1 MNELLREREAEQK
14 AEDVIKQMGFTE
26 APICP
31 VTIAKRNGIVVEP
44 KPSAVE
50 GVSGFLM
57 RVGNDF
63 MICYASHIQVDG
75 FIRFTIAHELG
86 HYFLGGHPEHFFPNG
101 DGIHPSRSG
110 FISSDP
116 YEKQADQFAAALLM
130 PEPLFRKATRRAGAG
145 FMAIEALAAMFR
157 TSLTSTAIR
166 FARFSE
172 DPVAVVISSSGKVD
186 CCFMSDPLRD
196 IRGMRW
202 LKKGTPLTRGT
213 ATYRFGQDSR
223 RVADAETAEG
233 WTSLDLWFDDA
244 PEIEMKEDVVGLGTY
259 GKTLTVLF
267 TEEAIAEENDESED
281 D

>member
-1 MNELLREREAEQK
+1 MSDRLREREAEYR
-14 AEDVIKQMGFTE
+14 AEGVIKDMGFTK

-31 VTIAKRNGIVVEP
+31 VTIARRIGIAVEP
-44 KPSAVE
+44 KPSNVE

-57 RVGNDF
+57 RTGNNF
-63 MICYASHIQVDG
+63 LICYASHIQVDG

-86 HYFLGGHPEHFFPNG
+86 HYFLDGHPEHFFPNG
-101 DGIHPSRSG
+101 DGIHQSRSG

-116 YEKQADQFAAALLM
+116 YERQADQFAAALLM
-130 PEPLFRKATRRAGAG
+130 PEPLFRTATRRAGEG
-145 FMAIEALAAMFR
+145 FAAIEALATTFR

-172 DPVAVVISSSGKVD
+172 DPVAVVISSDGKVD
-186 CCFMSDPLRD
+186 CCFMSEPLRA
-196 IRGMRW
+196 IRGMQW

-213 ATYRFGQDSR
+213 ATYRFGQDSS
-223 RVADAETAEG
+223 RVANAETAED

-267 TEEAIAEENDESED
+267 TDEAIEDDESED